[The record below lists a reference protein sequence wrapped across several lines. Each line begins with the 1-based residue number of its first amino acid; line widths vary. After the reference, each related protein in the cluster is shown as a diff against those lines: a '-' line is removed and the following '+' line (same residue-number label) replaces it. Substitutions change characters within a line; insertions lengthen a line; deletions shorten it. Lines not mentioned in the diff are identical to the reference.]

1 MTILEQMLE
10 NYALN
15 TMNERKHAMKEIMQE
30 LTLAGLSKTDFF
42 KKAAFYGGTALRIFH
57 GMDRFSEDL
66 DFTLLVPD
74 ENFTIQKY
82 IPAIQE
88 VVESMGLSFEIKSKE
103 KTNRSNIRS
112 AFIKGSTREQFLIF
126 YPESNLKDSIYKH
139 EKIKVKFEI
148 DIDPPK
154 HAATVLKYRLL
165 PFPYQVRVYDKPSLF
180 AGKIHAVLS
189 RNWKTRVKGRD
200 LYDYIFY
207 LASNTPV
214 NLKHLEARLR
224 QTGTISE
231 EEPLTLATLKEML
244 YGRFEQIDFSQARK
258 DVLPFI
264 RDIETLDLWSADFFK
279 SITGKITVKS

>member
-10 NYALN
+10 DYALN
-15 TMNERKHAMKEIMQE
+15 TVDDKKDAMKEIMQE

-66 DFTLLVPD
+66 DFTLLSPD
-74 ENFTIQKY
+74 EDFTIQKY

-88 VVESMGLSFEIKSKE
+88 VVESMGLTFEISSKE
-103 KTNRSNIRS
+103 KSKDSHIRS
-112 AFIKGSTREQFLIF
+112 AFIKGNTREQFLIF
-126 YPESNLKDSIYKH
+126 YPHSIQKDTIYKH

-154 HAATVLKYRLL
+154 HASTVLEYRLL

-180 AGKIHAVLS
+180 AGKIHAVIA

-214 NLKHLEARLR
+214 NLKHLESRLK
-224 QTGTISE
+224 QTDNISE
-231 EEPLTLATLKEML
+231 DEHLTLTALKDML
-244 YGRFEQIDFSQARK
+244 GYRFEQIDISQAKK
-258 DVLPFI
+258 DVMPFI
-264 RDIETLDLWSADFFK
+264 KNVESLDLWSAEFFK
-279 SITGKITVKS
+279 NITENITVES